1 LGKTNLTESRSPT
14 AFPRSGALER
24 NGYEDYNESM
34 ESIAVEVDVG
44 ELCKQLAIND
54 NEL

>member
-14 AFPRSGALER
+14 PFPRSGVLEK
-24 NGYEDYNESM
+24 NGYEDYSESM
-34 ESIAVEVDVG
+34 ESVAVEVDVT
-44 ELCKQLAIND
+44 ELCKQFAIND